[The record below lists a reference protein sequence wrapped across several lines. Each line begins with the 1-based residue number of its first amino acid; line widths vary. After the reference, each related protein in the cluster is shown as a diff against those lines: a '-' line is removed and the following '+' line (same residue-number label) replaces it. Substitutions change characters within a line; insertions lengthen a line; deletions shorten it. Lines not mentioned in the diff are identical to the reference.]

1 MTRLALLLL
10 ALLTACPHAWA
21 SDIRILTRSSYLS
34 PDLVRK
40 FEHETGISV
49 ISEEV
54 ADHATMMARLSQ
66 PESGSDIAFLPDH
79 HVAGLIESGRLERIW
94 ADRLPGFWNIE
105 DPWRSRSFDPR
116 NEYTIPLQW
125 GTTAF
130 AVDTS
135 IHKGD
140 MDSLK
145 LLFEPPPDIAGHI
158 ALLDDTDMLHLALL
172 YLGEPRCT
180 TDKAKLDKAA
190 RLLAPLV
197 AQSWLVQPN
206 QVINGLTSAE
216 VALGV
221 TWNGD
226 AMRARETRPS
236 LAYAYPREGNLVWTD
251 MLAVPRNPPNRANA
265 LKFLAFMLRPDNAA
279 LQSNFNGYA
288 NMIRGSEAFMRP
300 QVLGAPELVAP
311 WPAKVGFFVSCNS
324 GVERQHEA
332 LWAEIKSRSA
342 NTRQRGK
349 NVK

>member
-1 MTRLALLLL
+1 MSRVALLLL
-10 ALLTACPHAWA
+10 AFLTLCPTAWA

-34 PDLVRK
+34 PELVRK
-40 FEHETGISV
+40 FQHETGITV
-49 ISEEV
+49 FTEEV
-54 ADHATMMARLSQ
+54 SDHANIMARLSK
-66 PESGSDIAFLPDH
+66 PESGLDIAFLPDH
-79 HVAGLIESGRLERIW
+79 HVTGLIEAGRLERIW

-145 LLFEPPPDIAGHI
+145 LLFDPPPDIAGRI

-197 AQSWLVQPN
+197 AQSWLVPADL
-206 QVINGLTSAE
+206 VINGLTSAD

-226 AMRARETRPS
+226 AMRARDARPN

-265 LKFLAFMLRPDNAA
+265 LKFLTFMLKPENAA

-288 NMIRGSEAFMRP
+288 NMIRGSETFMRP
-300 QVLGAPELVAP
+300 QVLSAPEMVAP
-311 WPAKVGFFVSCNS
+311 WPAKVGFFVSCNA

-332 LWAEIKSRSA
+332 LWAEIKTRSA

-349 NVK
+349 NIK